1 MHFLVALCLKVC
13 YIIKTITTQLTHE
26 GNMQNTNNT
35 KIKTVTNFNS
45 AENSVQ
51 LHIDLADK
59 NYSVNGHAVESI
71 TMYADTD
78 CYGDLAVNW
87 KYEES
92 DNDGYVESTMLL
104 MRNKNSDDDV
114 TETMGQFYWENCFST
129 QLAHIL
135 SDAGFSKEA
144 IEDVFTSEWGM
155 QDEGRASYD
164 ANCIAEEMLT
174 AHNLQLADA

>member
-26 GNMQNTNNT
+26 GNMQNTKNTT
-35 KIKTVTNFNS
+35 KIKAVTNLDG
-45 AENSVQ
+45 NSVQ
-51 LHIDLADK
+51 LYIDLTDK
-59 NYSVNGHAVESI
+59 NYVVNGHAVEDVC
-71 TMYADTD
+71 MYADTD
-78 CYGDLAVNW
+78 CIGDLSVNW

-104 MRNKNSDDDV
+104 MRNTGSDDDV

-164 ANCIAEEMLT
+164 ANLIAEEMF
-174 AHNLQLADA
+174 ACYNLQYEDA

>member
-35 KIKTVTNFNS
+35 KIKTVTNLDG
-45 AENSVQ
+45 NSVQ
-51 LHIDLADK
+51 LCIDLANK
-59 NYSVNGHAVESI
+59 NYVVNGHAIESI

-78 CYGDLAVNW
+78 CIGDLAVNW

-92 DNDGYVESTMLL
+92 DNAGYEESKVLI
-104 MRNKNSDDDV
+104 MRNNSSEDNV
-114 TETMGQFYWENCFST
+114 TQTMQQFYWEHCFADT
-129 QLAHIL
+129 LAEIL
-135 SDAGFSKEA
+135 TNAGFSTEA
-144 IEDVFTSEWGM
+144 VADVFTSEWGM

-164 ANCIAEEMLT
+164 AICIAEEMLA
-174 AHNLQLADA
+174 AHNLVLEDA

>member
-1 MHFLVALCLKVC
+1 
-13 YIIKTITTQLTHE
+13 
-26 GNMQNTNNT
+26 MQNLNTT
-35 KIKTVTNFNS
+35 KIKTVTNFN
-45 AENSVQ
+45 ADENSVQ
-51 LHIDLADK
+51 LYIDLADK

-71 TMYADTD
+71 TMYADAD

-164 ANCIAEEMLT
+164 ANCIAEEML
-174 AHNLQLADA
+174 ACYNLQYEDA

>member
-1 MHFLVALCLKVC
+1 
-13 YIIKTITTQLTHE
+13 
-26 GNMQNTNNT
+26 MQNTNNT
-35 KIKTVTNFNS
+35 KIKTVTNLDG
-45 AENSVQ
+45 NSVQ
-51 LHIDLADK
+51 LFIDCEKLY
-59 NYSVNGHAVESI
+59 NYSVNGRKVQSI

-87 KYEES
+87 EEEDDS
-92 DNDGYVESTMLL
+92 DYVHNSSML
-104 MRNKNSDDDV
+104 MRDNSDESNN
-114 TETMGQFYWENCFST
+114 TETMQQFYWEDAFST

-164 ANCIAEEMLT
+164 ANCIAEEML
-174 AHNLQLADA
+174 ACYNLQYEDA